1 MGTRGSWLRHKLQC
15 GLLILACIAN
25 ASAEEEP
32 QRRNPL
38 GRSPEAVQAGD
49 ATFHERCAVCHG
61 QKAEGS
67 MASNLRRARSV
78 RRGPASDLFALV
90 RAGIPGTEMP
100 PQPDLSA
107 EAIWQIVS
115 YLHSLARP
123 GLQPPVEG
131 DVEAGEAVFR
141 QAGCSSCHIVDGSGG
156 FFGPPL
162 DALATRK
169 TSVQI
174 RGDVLEPDRELAEG
188 YETVVVET
196 RSGQRIEGL
205 LKNEDTFE
213 VLILTAAG
221 EPIAL
226 RRSDL
231 RSVTKPER
239 SAMPSDF
246 GERLSVN
253 QVQNLLAYLDRQRDP
268 FVPIRRGFGNY

>member
-1 MGTRGSWLRHKLQC
+1 M
-15 GLLILACIAN
+15 A
-25 ASAEEEP
+25 
-32 QRRNPL
+32 
-38 GRSPEAVQAGD
+38 AGD

-78 RRGPASDLFALV
+78 RRGAASDLFALI
-90 RAGIPGTEMP
+90 RSGIPGTDMP

-107 EAIWQIVS
+107 EGIWQVVS

-131 DVEAGEAVFR
+131 DAEAGAAVFR

-156 FFGPPL
+156 FLGPPL

-174 RGDVLEPDRELAEG
+174 RGDVLEPDRILAEG
-188 YETVVVET
+188 YETVAVET
-196 RSGQRIEGL
+196 QTGQRIEGL

-213 VLILTAAG
+213 VLILTADG
-221 EPIAL
+221 EPMAL

-246 GERLSVN
+246 GARLSAD
-253 QVQNLLAYLDRQRDP
+253 QIQNLLAYLDRQRDP
-268 FVPIRRGFGNY
+268 FVPVRRGFGNY

>member
-1 MGTRGSWLRHKLQC
+1 MRARGSRLGCRLRR
-15 GLLILACIAN
+15 GALILACIAN
-25 ASAEEEP
+25 AAAEDES

-38 GRSPEAVQAGD
+38 GRSPEAVEAGE

-90 RAGIPGTEMP
+90 RAGIPGTDMP

-107 EAIWQIVS
+107 EEIWQIVS

-131 DVEAGEAVFR
+131 DVEAGKAVFR

-169 TSVQI
+169 TSAQI
-174 RGDVLEPDRELAEG
+174 RGDVLEPSLELAEG
-188 YETVVVET
+188 YETVVIET

-221 EPIAL
+221 EPMAL
-226 RRSDL
+226 RRSAL

-246 GERLSVN
+246 GAKLSVN
-253 QVQNLLAYLDRQRDP
+253 QIQNLLAYLDRQRDP

>member
-1 MGTRGSWLRHKLQC
+1 
-15 GLLILACIAN
+15 
-25 ASAEEEP
+25 
-32 QRRNPL
+32 
-38 GRSPEAVQAGD
+38 
-49 ATFHERCAVCHG
+49 
-61 QKAEGS
+61 
-67 MASNLRRARSV
+67 
-78 RRGPASDLFALV
+78 
-90 RAGIPGTEMP
+90 MP